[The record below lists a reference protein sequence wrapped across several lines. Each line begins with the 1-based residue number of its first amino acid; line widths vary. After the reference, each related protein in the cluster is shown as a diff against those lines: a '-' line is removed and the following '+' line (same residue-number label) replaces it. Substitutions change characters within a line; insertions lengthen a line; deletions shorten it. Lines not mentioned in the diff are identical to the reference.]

1 MKKNTAPLGA
11 VVAALYDETKK
22 ITSSKTEQTLIVY
35 VALQDLLSQRK
46 PANEQIPAHAPRT

>member
-11 VVAALYDETKK
+11 IVAALYDESKK
-22 ITSSKTEQTLIVY
+22 VTSSKTEQTLIVY

-46 PANEQIPAHAPRT
+46 PGIEQGQVHTPRT